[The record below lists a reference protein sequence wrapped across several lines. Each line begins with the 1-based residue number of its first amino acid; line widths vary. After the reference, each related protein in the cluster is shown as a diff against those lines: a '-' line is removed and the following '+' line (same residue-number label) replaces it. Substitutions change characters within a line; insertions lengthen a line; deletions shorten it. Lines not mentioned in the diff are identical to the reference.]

1 MRQWQHSAVTGTMQ
15 SEAKITCSLLC
26 CSAQTEVSVS
36 LIYGMIVACCDGHM
50 ESYVLCHR
58 SLGKPLAKHTVKE
71 LKDLL
76 NAAEL
81 PVTGKKAE
89 LIDRLIE
96 AGY

>member
-1 MRQWQHSAVTGTMQ
+1 MHGCH
-15 SEAKITCSLLC
+15 ITADGPLRVWCGDRVPIRTWSSC
-26 CSAQTEVSVS
+26 CA
-36 LIYGMIVACCDGHM
+36 GN
-50 ESYVLCHR
+50 

-71 LKDLL
+71 LKELL
-76 NAAEL
+76 KAAEL